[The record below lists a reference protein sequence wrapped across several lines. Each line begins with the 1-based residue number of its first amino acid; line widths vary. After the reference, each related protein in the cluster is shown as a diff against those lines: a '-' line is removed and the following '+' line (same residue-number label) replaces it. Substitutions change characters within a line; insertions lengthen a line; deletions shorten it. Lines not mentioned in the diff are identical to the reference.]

1 MFEDKDREI
10 PEVEFTFEEE
20 QKDEEERNKEIE
32 ELIKKEMNCY
42 LLWELKFLKLPKMSQ
57 MKKIVIIP
65 GTEDRKNRYE

>member
-20 QKDEEERNKEIE
+20 QKDEEER
-32 ELIKKEMNCY
+32 
-42 LLWELKFLKLPKMSQ
+42 KMSQ

>member
-20 QKDEEERNKEIE
+20 QKDEEERN
-32 ELIKKEMNCY
+32 KEMNCY